1 MNIHHIGYAVSD
13 IKKSICEFEKI
24 GFKNAG
30 ELYIDNKR
38 NVSIQLMKSNKLLI
52 ELISPNNKYSP
63 VQNIIKRNGNT
74 PYHLCFCTENI
85 ALKIK
90 ELRKNKYTL
99 IESPNPA
106 IAFNNRLVAFL
117 YNKDIGIIELLEGK

>member
-1 MNIHHIGYAVSD
+1 
-13 IKKSICEFEKI
+13 
-24 GFKNAG
+24 
-30 ELYIDNKR
+30 
-38 NVSIQLMKSNKLLI
+38 MKSNKLLI

-117 YNKDIGIIELLEGK
+117 YNKDIGIIELLECK